1 MLPQEHTP
9 AGSGNYRFLFKLSGC
24 NGTAYLDDLQLEQ
37 AEAASTYNLLQNGSF
52 ENTLSG
58 NWSINGMSKSSL
70 TTTLKP
76 FGTSGVEVTG
86 SQNAIRRASQT
97 ITLNCSSNTT
107 FLLSGWAL
115 AEYAAP
121 NSVREYEWGKRYFG
135 LIAEIIYTDTSTAET
150 QSVPFEW
157 SSTDWQC
164 SVGTI
169 VPKRSGK
176 TVKNIHIYCAYDY
189 NSGTAWFDNIS
200 LRQEPVQTYRYD
212 EKGNVTAATQTGTGT
227 ENAQYDSIHRR
238 QRHEVQL

>member
-1 MLPQEHTP
+1 M
-9 AGSGNYRFLFKLSGC
+9 
-24 NGTAYLDDLQLEQ
+24 
-37 AEAASTYNLLQNGSF
+37 
-52 ENTLSG
+52 
-58 NWSINGMSKSSL
+58 
-70 TTTLKP
+70 TLKP
-76 FGTSGVEVTG
+76 FGTSGVKVTG

-97 ITLNCSSNTT
+97 ITLNCSSDTT

-200 LRQEPVQTYRYD
+200 LRQEPVQTYAYNA
-212 EKGNVTAATQTGTGT
+212 KG
-227 ENAQYDSIHRR
+227 
-238 QRHEVQL
+238 

>member
-1 MLPQEHTP
+1 M
-9 AGSGNYRFLFKLSGC
+9 
-24 NGTAYLDDLQLEQ
+24 
-37 AEAASTYNLLQNGSF
+37 
-52 ENTLSG
+52 
-58 NWSINGMSKSSL
+58 
-70 TTTLKP
+70 
-76 FGTSGVEVTG
+76 
-86 SQNAIRRASQT
+86 
-97 ITLNCSSNTT
+97 
-107 FLLSGWAL
+107 
-115 AEYAAP
+115 
-121 NSVREYEWGKRYFG
+121 REYEWGKRYFG

-227 ENAQYDSIHRR
+227 ENAQYDSNGVDLLQYTAANGTKYSYEYNNAQRR
-238 QRHEVQL
+238 DPRPPSAH